1 VAKRTARI
9 VEPKIKSIWGMLA
22 NATRELM
29 FTVQLRR
36 AALRSNLA
44 AQYRAASHQ
53 KQVTGRAAN
62 FGRMHFEIIGRSRY
76 SKSTFLEHQILNAER
91 IADTIPCIY
100 WDASEAGIGFN
111 PLGNIPKT
119 RHHLV
124 AAQVVYA
131 IKAVTGE
138 NSWGP
143 RLNRSLYNA
152 AGWRWIKMSVCLP
165 SQRS

>member
-29 FTVQLRR
+29 FTVQLTR

-62 FGRMHFEIIGRSRY
+62 FGRMHFEIGAL
-76 SKSTFLEHQILNAER
+76 TLQQIY
-91 IADTIPCIY
+91 C
-100 WDASEAGIGFN
+100 F
-111 PLGNIPKT
+111 
-119 RHHLV
+119 
-124 AAQVVYA
+124 
-131 IKAVTGE
+131 
-138 NSWGP
+138 
-143 RLNRSLYNA
+143 
-152 AGWRWIKMSVCLP
+152 
-165 SQRS
+165 